1 MRAVPESWHS
11 GRVETRQATAQDEAL
26 VCLAELAEVS
36 GELHRRISEFSQW
49 AIAVNRQAPAVTY
62 GDVMPLEKRVAMT
75 ERISEAIKVLG
86 RDGNRFRRLE
96 ARALYEEGLTMAQ
109 LATVFGVS
117 RQRVSTL
124 LREAG
129 AQSDGELNEE

>member
-1 MRAVPESWHS
+1 MQS
-11 GRVETRQATAQDEAL
+11 GQSAAQDEAL
-26 VCLAELAEVS
+26 TCLVGLAAVS
-36 GELHRRISEFSQW
+36 GELHRRISQFSEW
-49 AIAVNRQAPAVTY
+49 AAEANRQMPGVTY
-62 GDVMPLEKRVAMT
+62 GRIMPLEKRVAMT
-75 ERISEAIKVLG
+75 EQISDAIRALT

-117 RQRVSTL
+117 RQRVSML

-129 AQSDGELNEE
+129 SLDGELADD